1 MSNSPS
7 TFRGESS
14 GPGGI
19 DWDDSAELHKR
30 EDGGGVGHRFK
41 SIRRGTFAELI
52 DFVMDLPEDSRKE
65 YAIDK
70 NGDRRYEIGEIRAL
84 FHREDFPGRAG
95 G

>member
-19 DWDDSAELHKR
+19 DWDDTAELHKR

-41 SIRRGTFAELI
+41 TVRRGTFAELI
-52 DFVMDLPEDSRKE
+52 DFVMDHPEARQAD
-65 YAIDK
+65 YAIQK
-70 NGDRRYEIGEIRAL
+70 SGDRLYEIGEIRTL
-84 FHREDFPGRAG
+84 FHRDDFPGRAKG
-95 G
+95 